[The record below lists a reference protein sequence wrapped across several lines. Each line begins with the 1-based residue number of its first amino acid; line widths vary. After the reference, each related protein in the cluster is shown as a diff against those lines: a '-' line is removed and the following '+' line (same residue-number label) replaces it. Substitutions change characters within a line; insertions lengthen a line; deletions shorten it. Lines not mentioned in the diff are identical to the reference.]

1 MPQCTLLKYQKNEVF
16 ELIKESSLDPFNFFW
31 NKTASSRSGDTLS
44 SDIIS
49 KLEYKGSDF
58 YFLFDFLRKAHYAE
72 YSPGNDKLVDE
83 YYPGAWKNQ
92 QYYVQQWLS
101 FLKREIDQPDLWAQ
115 LSEYQFPREDQLSRD
130 MGNEPFTAFQV
141 DQIVRGIDLIKTY
154 LIAEIKI
161 DSDQK
166 KETNERL
173 DYLIEAAKR
182 QGRKDWIH
190 TAIGVIFTLAV
201 SLSLSP
207 EQAKSIWG
215 LLKSTMSGIIKFLPY

>member
-1 MPQCTLLKYQKNEVF
+1 M
-16 ELIKESSLDPFNFFW
+16 
-31 NKTASSRSGDTLS
+31 
-44 SDIIS
+44 
-49 KLEYKGSDF
+49 
-58 YFLFDFLRKAHYAE
+58 
-72 YSPGNDKLVDE
+72 
-83 YYPGAWKNQ
+83 
-92 QYYVQQWLS
+92 
-101 FLKREIDQPDLWAQ
+101 
-115 LSEYQFPREDQLSRD
+115 
-130 MGNEPFTAFQV
+130 